1 MRRYH
6 IRPTN
11 EMRPIGIVF
20 SIVFIIVACSF
31 VFLGVTVVIPGSGA
45 FGLLWTGLAV
55 CFAVFGVFN
64 LIQTIR
70 GRNGVEI
77 VDETE
82 GGTGCTGCAGG
93 SAEQRLQELRNLYDR
108 SLITE
113 EEYEEKRKE
122 ILREL

>member
-6 IRPTN
+6 IRPTK

-77 VDETE
+77 VDE
-82 GGTGCTGCAGG
+82 GGDSGG

-113 EEYEEKRKE
+113 EDYEAKKQE
-122 ILREL
+122 ILKEL